1 MKVSQQDPTI
11 RASEIAQYAYC
22 ARAWWL
28 GQVLGYRSS
37 NLALMRQGTSQHL
50 AHGQA
55 VQRFRFLRRLAAVM
69 LASAV
74 MLAVTWLVLTL
85 GR

>member
-1 MKVSQQDPTI
+1 MSQKDPTI
-11 RASEIAQYAYC
+11 RASEIAQYVYC

-37 NLALMRQGTSQHL
+37 NLAMMRHGTDQHRS
-50 AHGQA
+50 HGWA
-55 VQRFRFLRRLAAVM
+55 VQRYRSLRRLAAVM
-69 LASAV
+69 LALAV